1 MKCSFFVAN
10 FKLLFDKVFSVFDFV
25 FFFAL
30 LLIRTLI
37 YGNDTLKFNTISA
50 QLVIST
56 GSIHGLLQSIYY
68 DFVKKNE

>member
-10 FKLLFDKVFSVFDFV
+10 FKLPFEFFSVFDFV
-25 FFFAL
+25 FFAM

-50 QLVIST
+50 QLFIST

-68 DFVKKNE
+68 DFVQKIE